1 MYIPQHFRN
10 TDIEELIAFIRSN
23 SFGALISNGAELP
36 YITHLPFAIET
47 TEPLILS
54 SHMAAANPHGKSI
67 SNGCLATIVFN
78 GPHGYVSPS
87 HYESKQNVPT
97 WNYIAVHAHG
107 RIEICSESEKEEL
120 LKTMIAAYEPQY
132 RQQYDSLSQEYLNPM
147 KKAIVA
153 FRLQVEKLE
162 GKFKLSQNKTAAEKE
177 RIKKHFE
184 DDANSNDLAK
194 YM

>member
-1 MYIPQHFRN
+1 MYIPHHFRN
-10 TDIEELIAFIRSN
+10 ADTEELITFIRSN
-23 SFGALISNGAELP
+23 SFGALVSNGAELP

-67 SNGCLATIVFN
+67 SNGSLATIVFN

-87 HYESKQNVPT
+87 HYDSKQNVPT

-120 LKTMIAAYEPQY
+120 LKTMIESYEPEY
-132 RQQYDSLSQEYLNPM
+132 RKQYDSLAPDYLNPM

-153 FRLQVEKLE
+153 FKLVVEKLD
-162 GKFKLSQNKTAAEKE
+162 GKFKLSQNKSSVEKE
-177 RIKKHFE
+177 RIKKHFSQ
-184 DDANSNDLAK
+184 DGNSSDLAK